1 MRQQEDHPRD
11 DGGRGGCG
19 DVDLHPKPRSHL
31 GTPYEGLK
39 AAWKLERGRSSE
51 HRRLGYRW
59 AEQQQVQWQQQ
70 QEGI

>member
-19 DVDLHPKPRSHL
+19 DVDLHPKPRSRL
-31 GTPYEGLK
+31 RTLYENLK
-39 AAWKLERGRSSE
+39 AVWKLERGRGSE
-51 HRRLGYRW
+51 RRRLGW
-59 AEQQQVQWQQQ
+59 AEQRQVQWQQQ